1 MNGEQIEM
9 DTKIWSELPEE
20 LLMLVLSSL
29 PTLIGRNFGLVCKR
43 WQDLLLP
50 SPMFR
55 EISSTLV
62 PSSSPAFLVGATYS
76 PYRGKTHR
84 LYLLDS
90 QPLGVYPFSLDFLGR
105 GRFSVLTSC
114 KGILC
119 CRSSHTQGGPTLYYI
134 FNTLTRTSL
143 SLRPPPDHKRLP
155 PYRSPSDFVRYL
167 GFYGLE
173 FDSATRSCI
182 LVIGY
187 NNPINGEMNN
197 MEMQIYDSYTNEWS
211 LINMNLSNPIIPSRG
226 GIYSKGSFYW
236 INGDSSMIIT
246 FHLAV
251 FNVAN
256 RNWSI
261 IELPSGPENSGNPS
275 HWNLTGS
282 DGNVLVAYKK
292 DLSLWKLDEQNNSW
306 SELHLFPR
314 SLREE
319 NMRRLN
325 DHSRRNLGI
334 EVVGNSCGW
343 ILVYMGGCK
352 MIVFDAQ
359 GRIILCIQGRCGRAR
374 VSVVT
379 EDSGEG
385 DEDEEANGG
394 GADRFSLVDAS
405 SWCDVVPFFLDG
417 FGGIIIFGPLYCGGD
432 SLYPAD
438 GFYGGC
444 GY

>member
-1 MNGEQIEM
+1 MIIREPYEPAEGLLLELVSALKSESEMNLKGIIAMNGEQIEM
-9 DTKIWSELPEE
+9 DNKIWSELPEE
-20 LLMLVLSSL
+20 LLILVLSSL
-29 PTLIGRNFGLVCKR
+29 PTLISRNFRVVCKR

-55 EISSTLV
+55 DISSTLV
-62 PSSSPAFLVGATYS
+62 PSSSPAFLVGAAYS
-76 PYRGKTHR
+76 PHSRKTHR

-90 QPLGVYPFSLDFLGR
+90 RPLGVYPFSLDFLGR

-119 CRSSHTQGGPTLYYI
+119 CRSSYTQGGPTFFYI
-134 FNTLTRTSL
+134 FNPLTRTSL
-143 SLRPPPDHKRLP
+143 SLRSPPDPKRLP
-155 PYRSPSDFVRYL
+155 PYRSSFDFVRYL
-167 GFYGLE
+167 GFYGLA
-173 FDSATRSCI
+173 FDSATRSYI

-187 NNPINGEMNN
+187 NNPINGERNN
-197 MEMQIYDSYTNEWS
+197 MEMQIYDSCTNEWT

-226 GIYSKGSFYW
+226 GIYSKGNFYW

-246 FHLAV
+246 FHVAV

-261 IELPSGPENSGNPS
+261 IELPSRPENSGDPS
-275 HWNLTGS
+275 HWHLTGS

-292 DLSLWKLDEQNNSW
+292 DLSLWKLDEEDNSW
-306 SELHLFPR
+306 SELQLFPR

-325 DHSRRNLGI
+325 DHSRRNLGT
-334 EVVGNSCGW
+334 EVVANSCGW

-359 GRIILCIQGRCGRAR
+359 GRIILCIQGKLLEFFHDIGR
-374 VSVVT
+374 
-379 EDSGEG
+379 
-385 DEDEEANGG
+385 
-394 GADRFSLVDAS
+394 
-405 SWCDVVPFFLDG
+405 SWNV
-417 FGGIIIFGPLYCGGD
+417 FGYEINNVWWP
-432 SLYPAD
+432 
-438 GFYGGC
+438 
-444 GY
+444 

>member
-1 MNGEQIEM
+1 MIIIEPYEPDEGLLLDLVSALKSESEMNQKGRIGMNGEQIEM
-9 DTKIWSELPEE
+9 DNKIWSRIPEE
-20 LLMLVLSSL
+20 LLIVVLSSL
-29 PTLIGRNFGLVCKR
+29 PTIVSRNFRVVCKR

-55 EISSTLV
+55 EISSTIV
-62 PSSSPAFLVGATYS
+62 PSSSPAFLVGPTYS
-76 PYRGKTHR
+76 HSEKTHR

-90 QPLGVYPFSLDFLGR
+90 QPLGVYPFSLDFLGP
-105 GRFSVLTSC
+105 GCFSVLTSC

-119 CRSSHTQGGPTLYYI
+119 CRSSYTPFFYI
-134 FNTLTRTSL
+134 FNPLTRASL
-143 SLRPPPDHKRLP
+143 SLMSPADPIRLP
-155 PYRSPSDFVRYL
+155 HKLSSFDFVRYL
-167 GFYGLE
+167 GFYGLA

-187 NNPINGEMNN
+187 NNPINGERNN

-211 LINMNLSNPIIPSRG
+211 LINMNLSNSIIPSTG

-261 IELPSGPENSGNPS
+261 IQLPSGPENSGEPS

-292 DLSLWKLDEQNNSW
+292 DLSLWKLDEENNSW

-334 EVVGNSCGW
+334 EVVVNSCGW

-359 GRIILCIQGRCGRAR
+359 GRIILCIQGKLLEFFQDIGC
-374 VSVVT
+374 
-379 EDSGEG
+379 
-385 DEDEEANGG
+385 
-394 GADRFSLVDAS
+394 
-405 SWCDVVPFFLDG
+405 SWDV
-417 FGGIIIFGPLYCGGD
+417 FGYEINNVWWP
-432 SLYPAD
+432 
-438 GFYGGC
+438 
-444 GY
+444 